1 MQKTI
6 LAISG
11 KPGLYELVSRGKGS
25 LIVEALDG
33 THKRMPAFAT
43 DRVTSLADIAMY
55 TDDDDMP
62 LGQVMAALRDI
73 ESGKN
78 TSLNWRKASTA
89 DLQEYFAKFVPNFDR
104 DRVHASDIKKLLQW
118 YDILVNA
125 GITNFE
131 EVLKP
136 TNGDNIDDRTEE

>member
-11 KPGLYELVSRGKGS
+11 KPGLYELVSRGKGN
-25 LIVEALDG
+25 LIIEALDG
-33 THKRMPAFAT
+33 THKRSAAFAT

-55 TDDDDMP
+55 TDDEDVALMD
-62 LGQVMAALRDI
+62 VMIALRDM
-73 ESGKN
+73 EKGKKASLDYKKASGK
-78 TSLNWRKASTA
+78 
-89 DLQEYFAKFVPNFDR
+89 DLQDYFAKFLPNFDR
-104 DRVHASDIKKLLQW
+104 DRVHSSDIKKLLQW
-118 YDILVNA
+118 YNILVEA

-136 TNGDNIDDRTEE
+136 TNGNNIDDRAE